1 MEKIPIGI
9 SSCLLGNK
17 VRYDGQHKHDP
28 YLSETLGKFFEYTPV
43 CPEVQCGLS
52 IPREAMRLVGSAE
65 NPRLVTI
72 KTGID
77 YTDRMKN
84 WGEEILT
91 FLADKKLCGFIF
103 KAKSP
108 SSGMERIKIYPEKG
122 GTPQKNGRG
131 IFAAMY
137 MERFPLTPVE
147 EEGRLHDPLLREN
160 FIERVFAYRRWQ
172 ELTESDFS
180 VHGLMQF
187 HAAHKLL
194 LMAHS
199 NVHYRECG
207 SIAASATKTN
217 LMETSNRYFNLFMEG
232 MKKPATISKNCN
244 VLQHILGYFKKNLT
258 AEEKAETL
266 ELIENYRKELI
277 PLIVPVTLM
286 NHYVR
291 KYDEKYLKDQ
301 YYLHPHPMELKLR
314 NHA

>member
-1 MEKIPIGI
+1 MKKIPIGI

-28 YLSETLGKFFEYTPV
+28 YLSITLGEFFEYTPV

-52 IPREAMRLVGSAE
+52 IPREAMRLVGSPE
-65 NPRLVTI
+65 NPRLMTI
-72 KTGID
+72 KSGID
-77 YTDRMKN
+77 YTDQMKK
-84 WGEEILT
+84 WGEEILG
-91 FLADKKLCGFIF
+91 FLGDKKLCGFIF

-108 SSGMERIKIYPEKG
+108 SSGMERIKIYPEQG

-131 IFAAMY
+131 IFAAMF
-137 MERFPLTPVE
+137 MEKFPLIPVE
-147 EEGRLHDPLLREN
+147 DEGRLHDPILREN

-172 ELTESDFS
+172 EMIESNHS
-180 VHGLMQF
+180 VNGLMQF

-199 NVHYRECG
+199 NTHYRECG
-207 SIAASATKTN
+207 KITASATKTN
-217 LMETSNRYFNLFMEG
+217 LETVSISYFISFMGGLVKE
-232 MKKPATISKNCN
+232 ATISKQCN

-258 AEEKAETL
+258 AEEKAEAL
-266 ELIENYRKELI
+266 ELIENYRKGLI
-277 PLIVPVTLM
+277 PLIVPVTVM

-291 KYDEKYLKDQ
+291 KYDEKYLKEQ